1 MSVKRSPKDA
11 DQILADLEAARLL
24 DDKVFVRF
32 VLRVLDS
39 AGIYQTTQR
48 ANPYATS
55 HAEGRRALGLEMLDM
70 LLAARPDALV
80 VIVQEHLAQNRD
92 RKPDGRPDP
101 RNDDR
106 SLPGDHD
113 YR

>member
-1 MSVKRSPKDA
+1 MSYKPPNKEAELILRDA
-11 DQILADLEAARLL
+11 EARRLL
-24 DDKVFVRF
+24 DDGLFVRF
-32 VLRVLDS
+32 VLRLVES

-48 ANPYATS
+48 ADPYATS

-80 VIVQEHLAQNRD
+80 TIMQEHLAQNRD

-106 SLPGDHD
+106 SLPGDD
-113 YR
+113 DA